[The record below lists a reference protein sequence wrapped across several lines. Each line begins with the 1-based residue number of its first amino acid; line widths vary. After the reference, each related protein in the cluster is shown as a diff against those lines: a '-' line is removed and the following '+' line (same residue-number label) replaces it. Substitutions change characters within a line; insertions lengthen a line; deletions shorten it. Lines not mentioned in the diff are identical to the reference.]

1 MYAVDSYG
9 NVSANNATVQITLTD
24 INDNSPQFSEDQ
36 YDFFFNQTQL
46 GFVIGQVLLLFLQ
59 NLLNTIKDSVY
70 YLGFPLFNIMLRG
83 SAWHFDFLNSSPISR
98 SKFAQLS
105 RQRLSELTL
114 QILNMLLRHNTTY
127 TLYSINTVLMNVK
140 ELVIFTI

>member
-70 YLGFPLFNIMLRG
+70 YLGFPLNNIML
-83 SAWHFDFLNSSPISR
+83 
-98 SKFAQLS
+98 
-105 RQRLSELTL
+105 
-114 QILNMLLRHNTTY
+114 
-127 TLYSINTVLMNVK
+127 
-140 ELVIFTI
+140 